1 MGPEQ
6 LAAYRAEL
14 AQFVR
19 DNEETIRRE
28 QEKRR
33 EKVFILFKRPWQENK
48 PFYNNKIHYCW
59 LLLDSMHRGLY
70 RVNTKFQYDL
80 T

>member
-1 MGPEQ
+1 MFANCISKKHAFVKVNKNTVWRAADYSDEEEMGPEQ

-33 EKVFILFKRPWQENK
+33 DKVFILFKRPWQEN
-48 PFYNNKIHYCW
+48 
-59 LLLDSMHRGLY
+59 
-70 RVNTKFQYDL
+70 
-80 T
+80 

>member
-33 EKVFILFKRPWQENK
+33 EKVFILFKRPWQEN
-48 PFYNNKIHYCW
+48 
-59 LLLDSMHRGLY
+59 
-70 RVNTKFQYDL
+70 
-80 T
+80 